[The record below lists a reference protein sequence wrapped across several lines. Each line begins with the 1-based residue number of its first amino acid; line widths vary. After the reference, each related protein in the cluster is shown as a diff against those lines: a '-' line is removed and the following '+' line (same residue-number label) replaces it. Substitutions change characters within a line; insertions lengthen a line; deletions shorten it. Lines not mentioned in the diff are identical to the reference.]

1 MYAARAEATADSSCV
16 RRAPISISPRPPA
29 AADIREAAAAIAESW
44 LRIDRIT
51 VSSSTHSAKE
61 PSTRRTGEPGK
72 YTSPS
77 G

>member
-1 MYAARAEATADSSCV
+1 M
-16 RRAPISISPRPPA
+16 RRAPISISGRPPA
-29 AADIREAAAAIAESW
+29 ADDIREAAAAMAESW

-51 VSSSTHSAKE
+51 VSSSTHSAKL
-61 PSTRRTGEPGK
+61 PSTRMTGEPGK